1 MFRSGTG
8 VMQRVIMEESFR
20 FDNNSI
26 LVKWGVGWGTGDE
39 FCLRKAITLE
49 GSVLLEAWQLHHAP
63 TLLKINK

>member
-1 MFRSGTG
+1 MFGSGTG
-8 VMQRVIMEESFR
+8 VMQRVMLEESFR

-26 LVKWGVGWGTGDE
+26 LVKWGVGGGRGE